1 MRKVEEKENEAGK
14 VGRTEVGRVRRWQA
28 EIADSRGTEKLLF
41 T

>member
-1 MRKVEEKENEAGK
+1 MGADIEG
-14 VGRTEVGRVRRWQA
+14 GRVRRWQA